1 MNGQSAATG
10 VGHTMVLERTPV
22 QILTLVD
29 KVKSL
34 DFVLSTMK
42 GGSTLWS
49 GAGARLP
56 VPQSPHLYNGHTGK
70 HLSGRAVVRI

>member
-1 MNGQSAATG
+1 MDRVQQVWGTRWFWR
-10 VGHTMVLERTPV
+10 ERRV
-22 QILTLVD
+22 QIPPLVA

-56 VPQSPHLYNGHTGK
+56 VPQSPHLYDGHTGK
-70 HLSGRAVVRI
+70 HLSVRAVVRI